1 MSNGLIR
8 KLDKTGST
16 DRTSASG
23 RPRSLRTHE
32 DTTVVFFR
40 LTRRLTGG
48 WENFAG
54 RSGLKKTWWIMW
66 FALKQ
71 FFIACV
77 KHFFNRSYDAV
88 IADNILHVCLFAF
101 FASNSLGKISEFI
114 VFIFSEKFCFRLRR
128 VYRMFLLQNVYLC
141 HVWRMMWSWSWLL
154 HVPTVTKRYKRSVNS
169 YIMCD

>member
-1 MSNGLIR
+1 
-8 KLDKTGST
+8 
-16 DRTSASG
+16 
-23 RPRSLRTHE
+23 
-32 DTTVVFFR
+32 
-40 LTRRLTGG
+40 
-48 WENFAG
+48 
-54 RSGLKKTWWIMW
+54 MW

-71 FFIACV
+71 LFIACV

-141 HVWRMMWSWSWLL
+141 HV
-154 HVPTVTKRYKRSVNS
+154 
-169 YIMCD
+169 